1 MIQIFWIKTHKDYIE
16 YSYVDFTEKK
26 PTKKIGIIKTI

>member
-1 MIQIFWIKTHKDYIE
+1 MIQIFFIKEHNGFIE

-26 PTKKIGIIKTI
+26 PTKKIGIIKIK